1 MHNQWHVY
9 CGFIHYNFN
18 CSQIFAQR
26 EVFMVMVMI
35 VLFAIAATGGIIL
48 AALHFGNKTLPLWLA
63 LLHGLVAVSG
73 VIILLVA
80 LMKLAAIALLGV
92 GLALFA
98 IAAVGGLTLFI
109 GFYVP
114 KKRLPSPI
122 VILHALFAVAG
133 FAMILVYAL
142 SH

>member
-1 MHNQWHVY
+1 
-9 CGFIHYNFN
+9 
-18 CSQIFAQR
+18 
-26 EVFMVMVMI
+26 MVMAMI

-48 AALHFGNKTLPLWLA
+48 AALHFGNKALPLWLA

-73 VIILLVA
+73 VIVLIVA
-80 LMKLAAIALLGV
+80 LMKLAGTTLLVV

-98 IAAVGGLTLFI
+98 VAAIGGLTLFLGYYI
-109 GFYVP
+109 P

-133 FAMILVYAL
+133 FVMILAFAAM
-142 SH
+142 H